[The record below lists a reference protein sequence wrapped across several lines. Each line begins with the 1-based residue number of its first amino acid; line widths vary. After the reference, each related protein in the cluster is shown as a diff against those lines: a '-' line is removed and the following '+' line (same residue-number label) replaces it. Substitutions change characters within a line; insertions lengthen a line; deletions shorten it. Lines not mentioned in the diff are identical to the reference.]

1 MEKMKVKC
9 NWGLGDSH
17 DPSEAVWLLH
27 KGCLRNTP
35 ASGPRGWDKWL
46 AHNLEGDRAVN

>member
-1 MEKMKVKC
+1 MKVKY

-35 ASGPRGWDKWL
+35 AQVPETGISGWPTP
-46 AHNLEGDRAVN
+46 